1 MKELGGHSMTAPMK
15 RVLVCAPRTASWA
28 EGSST
33 YRSWKSLGYQR
44 EPDVGRA
51 EAQHARLVE
60 ALSSNGAEIHFLPKD
75 PRLTLDSVYAHD
87 ASFPS
92 DHGMILMHMGKPAR
106 REEPSCH
113 EAFYRSLGVAILG
126 RVEPP
131 GHTEAGDM
139 VWIDEKTLLIGE
151 GYRTNAEGIEQ
162 VRRLLRPYGVEVLEA
177 PLPYG
182 PGPEACLHLMS
193 LISLL
198 DVRAALVDLAWLTVG
213 TVRLLEERGFQLVP
227 IETSERDS
235 LACNVLALGNRRLL
249 GIEENRKTNERLAR
263 AGFEVLTFPGSEV
276 CANGSGGPTCL
287 TRPFL
292 RA

>member
-1 MKELGGHSMTAPMK
+1 MKVLGGQSMTGAIQ

-28 EGSST
+28 EAG
-33 YRSWKSLGYQR
+33 SWKSLGYFR
-44 EPDVGRA
+44 EPDIARA

-60 ALSSNGAEIHFLPKD
+60 RLESAGAEVHFLPRD

-87 ASFPS
+87 ASFPT

-106 REEPSCH
+106 RSEPSCH
-113 EAFYRSLGVAILG
+113 EAFYRSLGVTILG

-131 GHTEAGDM
+131 GQTEAGDM
-139 VWIDEKTLLIGE
+139 VWLDETTLLIGE
-151 GYRTNAEGIEQ
+151 GYRTNADGIEQ
-162 VRRLLRPYGVEVLEA
+162 VRRLLRPFGVAVVSA

-198 DVRAALVDLAWLTVG
+198 DARAAVVDLPWLAVG
-213 TVRLLEERGFQLVP
+213 TVGLLEERGFQLVS
-227 IETSERDS
+227 IEASERES
-235 LACNVLALGNRRLL
+235 LACNVLALGNRKLL
-249 GIEENRKTNERLAR
+249 AIEENRKTNERLKE
-263 AGFEVLTFPGSEV
+263 AGFEVLTFPGTEV